1 MQTDS
6 KEISADLLKR
16 KCIHLQLYEYMY
28 HTAAARAGL
37 RESLRETNTKLG
49 PDITDVTNIGGR

>member
-1 MQTDS
+1 
-6 KEISADLLKR
+6 
-16 KCIHLQLYEYMY
+16 MY